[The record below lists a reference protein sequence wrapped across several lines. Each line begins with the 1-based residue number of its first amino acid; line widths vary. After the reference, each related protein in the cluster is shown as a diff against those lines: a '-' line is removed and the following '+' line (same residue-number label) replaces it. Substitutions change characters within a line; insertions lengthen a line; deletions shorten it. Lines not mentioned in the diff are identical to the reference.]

1 MFILLVYYRLK
12 LGSRGCVINVFLV
25 HTLKRPIILEN
36 LGIKGEREERFSLPF
51 IFSTHVQEIK

>member
-1 MFILLVYYRLK
+1 M
-12 LGSRGCVINVFLV
+12 INVFLV
-25 HTLKRPIILEN
+25 HTLKRPIILGN